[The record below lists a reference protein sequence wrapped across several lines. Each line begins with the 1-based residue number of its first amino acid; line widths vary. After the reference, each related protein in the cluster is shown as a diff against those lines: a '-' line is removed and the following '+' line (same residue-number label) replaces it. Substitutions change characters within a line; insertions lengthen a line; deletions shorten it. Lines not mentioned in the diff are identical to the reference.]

1 MNFELNYLNLNNLVE
16 LFYSN
21 NMNDLA
27 ELQESLNSNSP
38 EILAKCPSIIARAI
52 INLKSD
58 TITQQII
65 PAIKSLLSS
74 NFDEVSDTML
84 QALPYI
90 CQIIQKLMNSDACTY
105 ICQNILPLFFV
116 LPNEGDEETISII
129 ADAITAIV
137 EPLVSANFIAQ
148 FAPFLLSLASSDK
161 KLLRAISA
169 LTLEYCAE
177 IIDINPEFDKIS
189 TIIIEFAT
197 DSSPSIRS
205 HVPCIVTEF
214 ISTVNDSSSKSQL
227 AAQMFLLAH
236 DKSPAVRKSVIE
248 YLYDF
253 SKKVDVDTK
262 ILTVEPVLTLL
273 LDDQT
278 LQIRMLALARFA
290 PILNTIGSDASEEL
304 IKKYCHCLLSEE
316 ENVAYS
322 VAFAFSAVALAV
334 GPARFNKEIY
344 PSFVNA
350 LQSYDLRVRRTISF
364 SLSTYA
370 QLFTPSDLCIT
381 ASTLLKD
388 LPFVS
393 LGVISNLSKILPYV
407 DDRQSLLFCL
417 LNPSSKYSEWR
428 MRLKISE
435 QLRKCKEF
443 FDREILLKS
452 ALELVEDDV
461 AVVRKDS
468 VKSIAELFDESDINK
483 LKKMAK
489 SENHW
494 TRLSAAEICGL
505 VKLDD
510 YTDIK
515 KILMNLRNDKVFAVK
530 SEAQKNLDNL
540 SFL

>member
-1 MNFELNYLNLNNLVE
+1 
-16 LFYSN
+16 
-21 NMNDLA
+21 MNDLT
-27 ELQESLNSNSP
+27 ELYSSLDSNSP
-38 EILAKCPSIIARAI
+38 EILAKCPSIIARTI
-52 INLKSD
+52 INLNSE
-58 TITQQII
+58 TITEKII
-65 PAIKSLLSS
+65 PAMKTLLGS
-74 NFDEVSDTML
+74 NFDEVSESML
-84 QALPYI
+84 QAMPYI
-90 CQIIQKLMNSDACTY
+90 CQVIQKIMNSDASFY
-105 ICQNILPLFFV
+105 ICHNILPLFFV
-116 LPNEGDEETISII
+116 LPEEGDEETISIV

-137 EPLVSANFIAQ
+137 EPLTSPNFITD
-148 FAPFLLSLASSDK
+148 FVPFLLSLASSEK
-161 KLLRAISA
+161 KMLRTIAA

-205 HVPCIVTEF
+205 HVPSIVTEF
-214 ISTVNDSSSKSQL
+214 ISTVEESSSKSQL

-253 SKKVDVDTK
+253 SKKVELDTK
-262 ILTVEPVLTLL
+262 ILTVEPVLTIL

-290 PILNTIGSDASEEL
+290 PILSTIGPDISEEL
-304 IKKYCHCLLSEE
+304 VKKYCHCLLSEE

-322 VAFAFSAVALAV
+322 VAFAFSAFALV
-334 GPARFNKEIY
+334 IGSERFNKEVY
-344 PSFVNA
+344 PSFANA
-350 LQSYDLRVRRTISF
+350 LQSYDLRVRRTLSF
-364 SLSTYA
+364 SLALYA

-381 ASTLLKD
+381 VSTLLKD

-393 LGVISNLSKILPYV
+393 IGVISNLSTILPYV
-407 DDRQSLLFCL
+407 DDKQSLLFCL

-428 MRLKISE
+428 TRLKVSE
-435 QLRKCKEF
+435 QLRKCKQF
-443 FDREILLKS
+443 FDRETLLKS

-461 AVVRKDS
+461 AVVRKDA
-468 VKSIAELFDESDINK
+468 VKSISELMNEDDIEK
-483 LKKMAK
+483 LKKLAK

-510 YTDIK
+510 YTHIK
-515 KILMNLRNDKVFAVK
+515 KILTKLHDDKVFAVK
-530 SEAQKNLDNL
+530 TEAQKIIDNS